1 MGGNPRSDTSYD
13 DGEEK
18 KTMQRKAI
26 EGTPELQRYV
36 LEHSEHLEPHHDAL
50 IEATNKRVPEMSLY
64 QVPPE
69 EALALR
75 MLTRITGAR
84 HVLEIGTFTGLS
96 SMLIAEGLG
105 DHGHLTCLDI
115 DPETGA
121 IAREHWEAAGLSD
134 RITLQIGPAAET
146 LASMTDAH
154 FDLVFLDADKP
165 GYIDYFDAVLGMLDE
180 GGLIVA
186 DNTLLRGLVL
196 DPETEDSNAKAL
208 REFNRYVTDHPAVE
222 VVMLPVYDGLT
233 LIRKR

>member
-1 MGGNPRSDTSYD
+1 MAWR
-13 DGEEK
+13 EE
-18 KTMQRKAI
+18 TMQRKAI
-26 EGTPELQRYV
+26 EGTPELQRYI
-36 LEHSEHLEPHHDAL
+36 LEHSDHLEPHHLAL
-50 IEATNKRVPEMSLY
+50 IEATNNRVPELSSY

-105 DHGHLTCLDI
+105 ADGHLTCLDI
-115 DPETGA
+115 NPETGA

-165 GYIDYFDAVLGMLDE
+165 GYIDYFDAVLPVLDP

-186 DNTLLRGLVL
+186 DNTLMQSHVL
-196 DPETEDSNAKAL
+196 DPGTENTNAMAL
-208 REFNRYVTDHPAVE
+208 REFNRYVADRADVD

>member
-1 MGGNPRSDTSYD
+1 
-13 DGEEK
+13 
-18 KTMQRKAI
+18 MQRKAI

-36 LEHSEHLEPHHDAL
+36 LDHSELLEPQHVAL
-50 IEATNKRVPEMSLY
+50 IEATDARVPGLSLY

-84 HVLEIGTFTGLS
+84 NVLEIGTFTGLS

-105 DHGHLTCLDI
+105 PDGHLTCLDI

-121 IAREHWEAAGLSD
+121 IAREHWAEAGLSE
-134 RITLQIGPAAET
+134 RITLVIGPAIET
-146 LASMTDAH
+146 LASMRESR

-165 GYIDYFDAVLGMLDE
+165 GYIDYFEIVLPMLGS

-196 DPETEDSNAKAL
+196 NAATEDSNATAL
-208 REFNRYVTDHPAVE
+208 RAFNRYVADHPGVD
-222 VVMLPVYDGLT
+222 VVMMPVYDGLT

>member
-1 MGGNPRSDTSYD
+1 
-13 DGEEK
+13 
-18 KTMQRKAI
+18 MQRKAI

-36 LEHSEHLEPHHDAL
+36 LDHSEPLEAHHLAL
-50 IEATNKRVPEMSLY
+50 IEATDTRVPELSLY

-69 EALALR
+69 EAIALR

-105 DHGHLTCLDI
+105 EDGHLTCLDI

-121 IAREHWEAAGLSD
+121 IAREHWEAAGVSE
-134 RITLQIGPAAET
+134 RITLHIGPAAET
-146 LASMTDAH
+146 LAAMPDAH

-165 GYIDYFDAVLGMLDE
+165 GYIGYFETVLPMMDS

-196 DPETEDSNAKAL
+196 DAETEDSNAAAL
-208 REFNRYVTDHPAVE
+208 RTFNRHVNEHPGVD

>member
-1 MGGNPRSDTSYD
+1 
-13 DGEEK
+13 
-18 KTMQRKAI
+18 MQRKAV

-36 LEHSEHLEPHHDAL
+36 LEHSEPLEPHHLDL
-50 IEATNKRVPEMSLY
+50 IAATNARVPELSLF

-84 HVLEIGTFTGLS
+84 RVLEIGTFTGLS

-105 DHGHLTCLDI
+105 DGGHLTCLDI
-115 DPETGA
+115 NPETGA
-121 IAREHWEAAGLSD
+121 IAREHWEAGGLSD
-134 RITLQIGPAAET
+134 RITLHIGPAAET
-146 LASMTDAH
+146 LETMSSAR

-165 GYIDYFDAVLGMLDE
+165 GYIGYFEAILPMLGS

-196 DPETEDSNAKAL
+196 DPDGEDGNAVAL
-208 REFNRYVTDHPAVE
+208 RAFNRHVADHPEVD
-222 VVMLPVYDGLT
+222 VVMMPVYDGLT